1 MIATERAFT
10 VHQDEQRSPAWFQSR
25 LGRLTGSKAAV
36 ILGTLKN
43 GGEPAARRDYR
54 LQLVIERLTNT
65 IQDEPFSNAAMEWGV
80 AQEPAAFA
88 AYEAL
93 TGTFAERTGFLS
105 HNTLMVGCSLDGHI
119 GDFDGITE
127 FKCPK
132 SATHLGYLKAGVV
145 PADYLPQITHNLWV
159 SGAAWCDFM
168 SFDPR
173 MPAHLRT
180 FLRRVEASSVD
191 LAAYELAARL
201 FLSEVERELDAVKE
215 LR

>member
-1 MIATERAFT
+1 MMATQHAFT
-10 VHQDEQRSPAWFQSR
+10 VHADEQRSDAWKLAR
-25 LGRLTGSKAAV
+25 LGRLTGSKAGV
-36 ILGTLKN
+36 ILGTLKS

-54 LQLVIERLTNT
+54 LQLVVERLTQT
-65 IQDEPFSNAAMEWGV
+65 IQEEPFTNGAMQWGID
-80 AQEPAAFA
+80 QEPAAFA

-119 GDFDGITE
+119 GDFEGITE

-132 SATHLGYLKAGVV
+132 TATHIGYLKAGGV
-145 PADYLPQITHNLWV
+145 PPDYLPQITHNLWI

-173 MPAHLRT
+173 LPANLRT
-180 FLRRVEASSVD
+180 FLVRVRAQDVD
-191 LAAYELAARL
+191 LRAYALAAIL
-201 FLSEVERELDAVKE
+201 FLSEVERDLDAVKG